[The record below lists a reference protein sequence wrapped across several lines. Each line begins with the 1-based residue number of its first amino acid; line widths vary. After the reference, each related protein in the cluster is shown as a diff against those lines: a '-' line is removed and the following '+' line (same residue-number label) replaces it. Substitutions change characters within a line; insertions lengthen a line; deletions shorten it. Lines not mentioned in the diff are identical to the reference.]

1 MCREAG
7 IFRFFNGAAVLIR
20 PDAEKCFKNAK
31 KCLKMLVEACCSK
44 MMPTA
49 EKSLKNVSLKPIF
62 FVFLYSEK

>member
-7 IFRFFNGAAVLIR
+7 IFRFFNRVAVRIR
-20 PDAEKCFKNAK
+20 PDAEKRFKNAK

-49 EKSLKNVSLKPIF
+49 EKSLKNVS
-62 FVFLYSEK
+62 